1 MPPKSTLPEIQ
12 HFLPCDPDC
21 GKQKFCKKIW
31 EKVPPKIRNFF
42 YISPVELP
50 LLFILSFCLLFT
62 NYIIEKIGIT
72 LSGLLQFILE
82 ALCIHFFFKTI
93 STKPKY
99 ISNSYMGFT
108 HNDLIAQY
116 LKIKFTEFKTRLQ
129 EYLTSN
135 NLPLDYYAHIKKN
148 PIEILISI
156 FKPQKKDFKFIWAIL
171 IILTIHLSLYYF
183 NLIYFVDVLRIIL
196 TAIVVVYVTKNIYS
210 AYINSSLIVD
220 SFKSHPLQFFTSII
234 ALGGLSALTIPATM
248 NIFKIIGDS
257 TALTTAMLGI
267 TGGIIAVFG
276 LIKSHQK
283 SELEREQLDTQ
294 KKKDTQEYVRQVHAT
309 RRSRYIEAIDKLTS
323 DHASA
328 RLGGVYALIGLIDEW
343 ITDKSIKRASRKKE
357 GQIIISNLCV
367 YIRSPFL
374 LAEKRE
380 ALSSLPHKS
389 IYVGDFIADKAKL
402 AGEQEVRHAIF
413 TEISKRLTNKDN
425 KMIYRLWNKFEYDF
439 SKAPIFY
446 SLKNMTFRNPD
457 FSDAV
462 FSGEADFRDCVFKG
476 GANFNNAVFNGQAD
490 FSCSE
495 PTKITFE
502 GPSDFSGASFKG
514 KAYFKGTVF
523 EGEAIFSSNDS
534 SWTNFNKETYFSDSS
549 FKSNATFAK
558 AFFRGYTNFSAS
570 FEGEA
575 DFFNATFEHK
585 VEFNNSVI
593 IGHADFRDTS
603 FLMDSEFQKT
613 EFHGGASF
621 LIEGGPNI
629 SSGYPF
635 KGNADFTGAY
645 FAKTAT
651 FADRYFDGDMIFT
664 DAIFEGSAYFEDGR
678 TQGISNF
685 DRAYFVDSSRFSNHF
700 FGSSSTFNNACF
712 ATRKSHEFFSIN
724 VQINLPLGSVPR
736 SPGNSWPQ
744 NQIPI
749 GSRYG
754 ESWDFEKR
762 TFAIKS
768 HQAV

>member
-1 MPPKSTLPEIQ
+1 MLPKSTLPEIQ
-12 HFLPCDPDC
+12 YFLPPDPNC
-21 GKQKFCKKIW
+21 EKQNFFKKNW
-31 EKVPPKIRNFF
+31 EKLLPKIRSFF
-42 YISPVELP
+42 YISPVEIP
-50 LLFILSFCLLFT
+50 LFLILSICPLFINHST
-62 NYIIEKIGIT
+62 EKIDIAPSSPG
-72 LSGLLQFILE
+72 QFILE
-82 ALCIHFFFKTI
+82 ILYIHCFFMAISAKT
-93 STKPKY
+93 KY
-99 ISNSYMGFT
+99 ISNSCIVFN
-108 HNDLIAQY
+108 HNDPVAQY
-116 LKIKFTEFKTRLQ
+116 LKIKFTDFKAWLQ
-129 EYLTSN
+129 EYLTDN
-135 NLPLDYYAHIKKN
+135 NSQLSYPEHIQKTPL
-148 PIEILISI
+148 EILTLI

-171 IILTIHLSLYYF
+171 IILISHLFLHYL
-183 NLIYFVDVLRIIL
+183 NLIYFVDALRIVL
-196 TAIVVVYVTKNIYS
+196 TATLVVYVTKNIYS

-234 ALGGLSALTIPATM
+234 ALGGMSALTIPATM
-248 NIFKIIGDS
+248 NIFKLIGDS

-283 SELEREQLDTQ
+283 SELEREQLDVQ
-294 KKKDTQEYVRQVHAT
+294 KQKDTQEYVRQVHAT

-343 ITDKSIKRASRKKE
+343 ITDTSIKRTSRKKE
-357 GQIIISNLCV
+357 GQIIINNLCV

-380 ALSSLPHKS
+380 ALSFLPHKS

-413 TEISKRLTNKDN
+413 AEISKRLTNKDN

-476 GANFNNAVFNGQAD
+476 GAKFNNAVFNGDAD

-502 GPSDFSGASFKG
+502 GPSDFSGASFTG
-514 KAYFKGTVF
+514 KANFKGTVF
-523 EGEAIFSSNDS
+523 EGKAIFSSNDS
-534 SWTNFNKETYFSDSS
+534 SQTIFNKETYFSGSS
-549 FKSNATFAK
+549 FKS
-558 AFFRGYTNFSAS
+558 
-570 FEGEA
+570 EA
-575 DFFNATFEHK
+575 DFAKVFFKGDTKFSSTFEGKVYFFYATFEDK

-593 IGHADFRDTS
+593 VGDADFEYTS
-603 FLMDSEFQKT
+603 FMKDSEFQKT

-621 LIEGGPNI
+621 LIGGGPHM
-629 SSGYPF
+629 SSTYSF
-635 KGNADFTGAY
+635 KGNADFTEAY
-645 FAKTAT
+645 FAKTVT

-664 DAIFEGSAYFEDGR
+664 GAIFEGSAYFEDGR

-685 DRAYFVDSSRFSNHF
+685 DRASFVESTRFSNHV

-712 ATRKSHEFFSIN
+712 ATRKAHEFFSIN
-724 VQINLPLGSVPR
+724 VQNLPLGSVPE
-736 SPGNSWPQ
+736 SPGNGWPQ

-762 TFAIKS
+762 TFKNKS
-768 HQAV
+768 PQAT

>member
-1 MPPKSTLPEIQ
+1 MKCPHYLKDIMNNLGNRIDKTINLAHSYITQKNSALINISKN
-12 HFLPCDPDC
+12 
-21 GKQKFCKKIW
+21 GK
-31 EKVPPKIRNFF
+31 N
-42 YISPVELP
+42 PVET
-50 LLFILSFCLLFT
+50 LLT
-62 NYIIEKIGIT
+62 V
-72 LSGLLQFILE
+72 
-82 ALCIHFFFKTI
+82 
-93 STKPKY
+93 
-99 ISNSYMGFT
+99 
-108 HNDLIAQY
+108 
-116 LKIKFTEFKTRLQ
+116 
-129 EYLTSN
+129 
-135 NLPLDYYAHIKKN
+135 
-148 PIEILISI
+148 
-156 FKPQKKDFKFIWAIL
+156 FKPTIIDLYLLATSIILAIFHLVIFGFNFPFIPELIRLSLMLALILYLARASYTAYQNNTL
-171 IILTIHLSLYYF
+171 II
-183 NLIYFVDVLRIIL
+183 N
-196 TAIVVVYVTKNIYS
+196 
-210 AYINSSLIVD
+210 
-220 SFKSHPLQFFTSII
+220 SFKSNPLQFFTFII
-234 ALGGLSALTIPATM
+234 AQGGISALTIPAIL
-248 NIFKIIGDS
+248 NVFKLIGDS
-257 TALTTAMLGI
+257 TPLTTAMLGI

-294 KKKDTQEYVRQVHAT
+294 KKKDIQEYVRQVHAT

-343 ITDKSIKRASRKKE
+343 ITDTSIKRASRRKE

-380 ALSSLPHKS
+380 TLSSLPHKS

-413 TEISKRLTNKDN
+413 AEISKRLTNKDN

-446 SLKNMTFRNPD
+446 SLKNMTFRNPN

-476 GANFNNAVFNGQAD
+476 GANFNNAVFNGHAD
-490 FSCSE
+490 FSCSD

-502 GPSDFSGASFKG
+502 GLSDFSGASFQG
-514 KAYFKGTVF
+514 NANFKGTIF
-523 EGEAIFSSNDS
+523 EGEAIFSSNDL
-534 SWTNFNKETYFSDSS
+534 SWTNFNKETYFSDSL

-558 AFFRGYTNFSAS
+558 AFFKGYTNFSTI

-585 VEFNNSVI
+585 VKFNNSVI

-603 FLMDSEFQKT
+603 FIMDSEFQKT

-621 LIEGGPNI
+621 LVEGGPYI

-635 KGNADFTGAY
+635 KGNVNFTEAY

-664 DAIFEGSAYFEDGR
+664 DAIFEGPAYFEDGR
-678 TQGISNF
+678 TQGTSNF
-685 DRAYFVDSSRFSNHF
+685 DRAYFVDSSRFSNHV
-700 FGSSSTFNNACF
+700 FGSSSTFNDACF
-712 ATRKSHEFFSIN
+712 AIGKAHEFFSIN
-724 VQINLPLGSVPR
+724 VQINLPLGSVPK

-744 NQIPI
+744 SQIPI
-749 GSRYG
+749 RSRYG
-754 ESWDFEKR
+754 ESWDFKKR
-762 TFAIKS
+762 TFTNKS
-768 HQAV
+768 PQAA

>member
-1 MPPKSTLPEIQ
+1 MTENNTSESEYHQSEDTASSTQDSPLDVLSPIIKPQ
-12 HFLPCDPDC
+12 T
-21 GKQKFCKKIW
+21 KKG
-31 EKVPPKIRNFF
+31 
-42 YISPVELP
+42 YIFPAL
-50 LLFILSFCLLFT
+50 IC
-62 NYIIEKIGIT
+62 IIT
-72 LSGLLQFILE
+72 LV
-82 ALCIHFFFKTI
+82 HFFVFPQWDSFWI
-93 STKPKY
+93 N
-99 ISNSYMGFT
+99 I
-108 HNDLIAQY
+108 I
-116 LKIKFTEFKTRLQ
+116 RLS
-129 EYLTSN
+129 LS
-135 NLPLDYYAHIKKN
+135 
-148 PIEILISI
+148 
-156 FKPQKKDFKFIWAIL
+156 
-171 IILTIHLSLYYF
+171 ILTILY
-183 NLIYFVDVLRIIL
+183 IR
-196 TAIVVVYVTKNIYS
+196 NIAHK
-210 AYINSSLIVD
+210 AYNKRSDIINS
-220 SFKSHPLQFFTSII
+220 FNNNQPQFFTTIVTF
-234 ALGGLSALTIPATM
+234 GGMLAIFIPMIMNITKPIDNSAL
-248 NIFKIIGDS
+248 
-257 TALTTAMLGI
+257 LTTALLTI
-267 TGGIIAVFG
+267 TGGIIAIFG
-276 LIKSHQK
+276 YYKTHQK
-283 SELEREQLDTQ
+283 SELEKEQLNIQ
-294 KKKDTQEYVRQVHAT
+294 KQKDTQEYVRQVHAT

-343 ITDKSIKRASRKKE
+343 ITDTSIKRTSRKKE
-357 GQIIISNLCV
+357 GQIIINNLCV

-413 TEISKRLTNKDN
+413 AEISKRLTNKDN

-462 FSGEADFRDCVFKG
+462 FSGEADFRDCVFRG
-476 GANFNNAVFNGQAD
+476 GAKFNNAVFNGDAD

-502 GPSDFSGASFKG
+502 GPSDFSGASFMG
-514 KAYFKGTVF
+514 KANFKGTVF

-534 SWTNFNKETYFSDSS
+534 SWVIFNKETCFSGSS
-549 FKSNATFAK
+549 FKSEATFAK
-558 AFFRGYTNFSAS
+558 VFFKGYTNFSTT

-575 DFFNATFEHK
+575 NFFDAAFEQK

-593 IGHADFRDTS
+593 VGHADFRFTS
-603 FLMDSEFQKT
+603 FMMDSEFRKT

-621 LIEGGPNI
+621 IIEGGPYT

-635 KGNADFTGAY
+635 KGNANFTEAY
-645 FAKTAT
+645 FAKTVT

-685 DRAYFVDSSRFSNHF
+685 DRAYFVDSTRFSNHV

-712 ATRKSHEFFSIN
+712 ATRKAHEFFSIN
-724 VQINLPLGSVPR
+724 VQNLPLGSVPE
-736 SPGNSWPQ
+736 SPGNGWSQ

-762 TFAIKS
+762 TFTNKS
-768 HQAV
+768 PQAT